1 MSEALTTTGLR
12 IRRFTGGPFQENGYL
27 LECLGTG
34 RAAVVDPGYAAG
46 EMAAVIQE
54 EGLEVDAI
62 YLTHAHL
69 DHVEGIPDIRRVT
82 DAPIF
87 LHPADRFLYD
97 RAAAQ
102 AQSFGYQLKG
112 ELPPVDRPI
121 QPGTSLPVGDVEL
134 EVRFVPG
141 HAPGHVLFHVP
152 ADEVALVG
160 DVVFHRSIGRTDL
173 PGGDFQE
180 LIRSIR
186 EQVLT
191 LPGRTRLLTGH
202 GPDTTV
208 DEERM
213 GNPFLIPQTR
223 GDEGHFA

>member
-1 MSEALTTTGLR
+1 MSEALPATALR

-27 LECLGTG
+27 LECLATG
-34 RAAVVDPGYAAG
+34 KAAVVDPGHAADR
-46 EMAAVIQE
+46 MAVAIQE
-54 EGLEVDAI
+54 EGLEVEAI

-82 DAPIF
+82 DAPVF
-87 LHPADRFLYD
+87 LHPADQFLYD

-102 AQSFGYQLKG
+102 AQAFGYQLKG
-112 ELPPVDRPI
+112 ELPPVDRDI
-121 QPGTSLPVGDVEL
+121 QPGTSLPVGEVGL
-134 EVRFVPG
+134 EVRFAPG
-141 HAPGHVLFHVP
+141 HAPGHVIFHVP
-152 ADEVALVG
+152 EDEVALVG

-180 LIRSIR
+180 LLRSIR

-191 LPGRTRLLTGH
+191 LPGSTRLLTGH

-208 DEERM
+208 DEERT

>member
-1 MSEALTTTGLR
+1 MSEAVPATGLR

-27 LECLGTG
+27 LECLASG
-34 RAAVVDPGYAAG
+34 RVAVVDPGHAADR
-46 EMAAVIQE
+46 MAATIRDG
-54 EGLEVDAI
+54 GLQVEAI

-69 DHVEGIPDIRRVT
+69 DHVEGIPAIRGVT

-102 AQSFGYQLKG
+102 AQAFGYELRG
-112 ELPPVDRPI
+112 ELPPVDRDI
-121 QPGTSLPVGDVEL
+121 VPGTALPVGEVEL
-134 EVRFVPG
+134 QVLFAPG
-141 HAPGHVLFHVP
+141 HAPGHVVFHVP
-152 ADEVALVG
+152 EEEVALVG
-160 DVVFHRSIGRTDL
+160 DVIFHRSIGRTDL

-186 EQVLT
+186 REILT
-191 LPGRTRLLTGH
+191 LPGPTRLLTGH

-223 GDEGHFA
+223 GDEGLFA